1 MILLD
6 FDNIGEFVINVII
19 YGWWAVM
26 IIILLICLYCFI
38 NYKDDK

>member
-19 YGWWAVM
+19 YGWWALV
-26 IIILLICLYCFI
+26 IICLLIGLYCFI
-38 NYKDDK
+38 NDKEDE